1 MFIHLKI
8 QLIVLGLLLANDAM
22 CGGIGT
28 LEPGRWGGAGVQLLV
43 LDNGVKAEF
52 NCAFGVID
60 EPITVNSNGRFS
72 QTGKYLREP
81 GGPGQLGDKEPEG
94 IPAVFSGE
102 VFESQMTLLIELPG
116 DGRSIGPFTLK
127 LSQKAELEKCL

>member
-1 MFIHLKI
+1 MFIPLKS
-8 QLIVLGLLLANDAM
+8 LVIVLGLLLVGDARSESM
-22 CGGIGT
+22 GT
-28 LEPGRWGGAGVQLLV
+28 LEPGRWGGAGARLLV
-43 LDNGVKAEF
+43 LETGVKAEF
-52 NCAFGVID
+52 DCAFAFID
-60 EPITVNSNGRFS
+60 EPIAVMSNGRFL
-72 QTGKYLREP
+72 QTGKYLIEP

-102 VFESQMTLLIELPG
+102 VIESQMTLLIELPE